1 MAVKIFIKR
10 RVTGKESIELSLLLQ
25 KLRGMTLNQPGYI
38 SGETLRRIDRN
49 DEWMVIS
56 TWRSVE
62 DWNKWVNNDRR
73 RVVQAEIAV
82 MGARGAVEVLYGR
95 QARKAENAVE
105 FLADKEK
112 EYQNTVANPYVAAQR
127 GYIDDIIEPSVTRSR
142 IIRALGLLQN
152 KRDSNPMKKHGN
164 IPL

>member
-25 KLRGMTLNQPGYI
+25 KLRGLTLNQPGYV

-73 RVVQAEIAV
+73 RVVQAEIDALL
-82 MGARGAVEVLYGR
+82 GTET
-95 QARKAENAVE
+95 
-105 FLADKEK
+105 
-112 EYQNTVANPYVAAQR
+112 EYAIY
-127 GYIDDIIEPSVTRSR
+127 E
-142 IIRALGLLQN
+142 
-152 KRDSNPMKKHGN
+152 
-164 IPL
+164 